1 MWHSLHIGAT
11 FWVIALILG
20 KLRYAIPVRIN
31 AELCW
36 KPLREFYAQRRRV
49 WRTHA

>member
-1 MWHSLHIGAT
+1 MRHSLHIGAT
-11 FWVIALILG
+11 CCVTALILG
-20 KLRYAIPVRIN
+20 KLRGAIPVRIN

-36 KPLREFYAQRRRV
+36 KPLREFCAQRRRV